1 MINKNLN
8 LTRFSDP
15 YPGLKIENFFDE
27 KFYLQLE
34 KDFPTESQFSAQK
47 NNVKRMSYDTSHGY
61 ELYSNLLSKSKAFK
75 EFHDYVYS
83 KEFIN
88 YFINLFKTDILKEI
102 ENKNLIKNVFDFKL
116 HPEPFE
122 HKIIDHKM
130 LLKSKHTEEFL
141 YPRIDIGIGK
151 EGYGKDDGGRG
162 IHVDNPQR
170 LICLLFFVGGHK
182 KMIGGEHRVWRE
194 KNTSI
199 NTPTMEEVRAITPA
213 PNLLIGNVNTNKAYH
228 DVNPI
233 TYIEGARN
241 AFFMAISASCK
252 IWKSLEDNHF
262 NRLYN
267 RNRTQAYIKP
277 SPLSKIKD
285 TLLRR

>member
-1 MINKNLN
+1 MINQNLN
-8 LTRFSDP
+8 LTKFGDP

-34 KDFPTESQFSAQK
+34 KDFPSDEKFSTQK

-61 ELYSNLLSKSKAFK
+61 ELYSNLLSKSKVFK
-75 EFHDYVYS
+75 ELHDYVYS
-83 KEFIN
+83 NEFIN

-102 ENKNLIKNVFDFKL
+102 KNKNLIKNVFDFEF

-122 HKIIDHKM
+122 HKIIDQRK
-130 LLKSKHTEEFL
+130 LLRNKYAEDFL
-141 YPRIDIGIGK
+141 YPRIDLGIGK
-151 EGYGKDDGGRG
+151 EGYGKNDGGRG

-170 LICLLFFVGGHK
+170 LICLLFFLGGHK
-182 KMIGGEHRVWRE
+182 KMIGGEHRVWKE
-194 KNTSI
+194 NYTTI
-199 NTPTMEEVRAITPA
+199 NTPTMELVRSVTPDR
-213 PNLLIGNVNTNKAYH
+213 NLLIGNVNSNKAYH

-233 TYIEGARN
+233 TYIEGSRK

>member
-1 MINKNLN
+1 VINKNLK
-8 LTRFSDP
+8 LTKYDDP

-27 KFYLQLE
+27 KFYLQIE
-34 KDFPTESQFSAQK
+34 KDFPSESEFSIQK
-47 NNVKRMSYDTSHGY
+47 NNVKRMSYDTSQGY

-75 EFHDYVYS
+75 ELHDYIYS

-102 ENKNLIKNVFDFKL
+102 ENKNLIKNIFDFKL

-122 HKIIDHKM
+122 HKIIDQRT
-130 LLKSKHTEEFL
+130 LLKSKYTEDFL

-151 EGYGKDDGGRG
+151 EGYGKDDGGSG

-170 LICLLFFVGGHK
+170 LICLLFFIGGHK
-182 KMIGGEHRVWRE
+182 KMIGGEHRVWKE

-199 NTPTMEEVRAITPA
+199 NTPTMEEVRAITPS
-213 PNLLIGNVNTNKAYH
+213 PNLLIGNVNSNKAYH

-233 TYIEGARN
+233 TYIEGSRK

-252 IWKSLEDNHF
+252 IWKGLEDNHF

-267 RNRTQAYIKP
+267 PNRTQAYTRRN
-277 SPLSKIKD
+277 PLSKIKD
-285 TLLRR
+285 KLLRS

>member
-1 MINKNLN
+1 MINKNLE
-8 LTRFSDP
+8 LTKFSDP

-27 KFYLQLE
+27 KFFLQLE
-34 KDFPTESQFSAQK
+34 KDFPSENQFSAQK
-47 NNVKRMSYDTSHGY
+47 NNIRRMSYDTSHGD

-75 EFHDYVYS
+75 ELHDYIYS

-88 YFINLFKTDILKEI
+88 YFINLFKIDILKEI
-102 ENKNLIKNVFDFKL
+102 ENKNLIKNIFDFEL
-116 HPEPFE
+116 HTEPFE
-122 HKIIDHKM
+122 HKIIDHRT
-130 LLKSKHTEEFL
+130 LLKSKYTEDFL

-182 KMIGGEHRVWRE
+182 KMIGGEHRVWKE

-199 NTPTMEEVRAITPA
+199 NTPTMEMVRTITPS
-213 PNLLIGNVNTNKAYH
+213 PNLLIGNVNSNKAYH
-228 DVNPI
+228 DVNPV
-233 TYIEGARN
+233 TYIEGSRN
-241 AFFMAISASCK
+241 AFFIAISASCK

-267 RNRTQAYIKP
+267 PNRTQGYIKRNL
-277 SPLSKIKD
+277 LSTIKD
-285 TLLRR
+285 KLLRS